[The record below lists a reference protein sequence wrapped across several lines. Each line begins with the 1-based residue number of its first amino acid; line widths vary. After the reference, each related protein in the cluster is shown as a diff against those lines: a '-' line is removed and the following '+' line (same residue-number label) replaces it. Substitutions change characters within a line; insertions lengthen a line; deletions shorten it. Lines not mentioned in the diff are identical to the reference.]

1 MKKTIILFL
10 FTALVGCNQDKKIK
24 EEKIKIENIEF
35 TSLKIH
41 KKNWIFNSNSIVD
54 VFKKNIDIYTV
65 DQVSDFLQWKK
76 DGDNKWENDEYEIS
90 WPKKPWAV
98 KLDNGFI
105 IYSDTAIK
113 YLKSVLPKHWHLP
126 NEKDL
131 KELDNFLKIKKSDSV
146 AIKKYVK
153 FEEGYSCER
162 HMIMEVHGIFL
173 DCSNTNEEYPIWL
186 NSNEIFWFK
195 NGLPVF
201 DKSDYIYSNHFD
213 VFAAPVFL
221 IKDNE

>member
-1 MKKTIILFL
+1 MKKTIILLF

-65 DQVSDFLQWKK
+65 DQVRDFLKWKK

-186 NSNEIFWFK
+186 NSNEIFWF
-195 NGLPVF
+195 N
-201 DKSDYIYSNHFD
+201 
-213 VFAAPVFL
+213 
-221 IKDNE
+221 

>member
-1 MKKTIILFL
+1 MKKTIILL
-10 FTALVGCNQDKKIK
+10 LITALIGCNQYKKIK
-24 EEKIKIENIEF
+24 EEKIKIQNVEF

-41 KKNWIFNSNSIVD
+41 NRNWIFNTNTIVNL
-54 VFKKNIDIYTV
+54 FKKNIDIYTV
-65 DQVSDFLQWKK
+65 NQVRDFLKWKK
-76 DGDNKWENDEYEIS
+76 DRDNNWENDDYEVL

-98 KLDNGFI
+98 KFDNGFI

-113 YLKSVLPKHWHLP
+113 YLKSVLPKYWHLP

-131 KELDNFLKIKKSDSV
+131 KELDDFLKVHTIDSV

-153 FEEGYSCER
+153 FEEGYSCEW
-162 HMIMEVHGIFL
+162 HAIMEVHGIFL

-186 NSNEIFWFK
+186 NSNKIFWFK
-195 NGLPVF
+195 NGFPVF
-201 DKSDYIYSNHFD
+201 DKDSNSNHFD
-213 VFAAPVFL
+213 VFAAPVVL

>member
-131 KELDNFLKIKKSDSV
+131 KELDNFLKVNTGDSV
-146 AIKKYVK
+146 AIRKYVK
-153 FEEGYSCER
+153 LVEGYSCEM
-162 HMIMEVHGIFL
+162 HMIMEVHGISL

-195 NGLPVF
+195 NGFPVF
-201 DKSDYIYSNHFD
+201 DKTDYIYSNRFD
-213 VFAAPVFL
+213 VFAAPVVL

>member
-10 FTALVGCNQDKKIK
+10 FTALAGCNQDKKIK

-113 YLKSVLPKHWHLP
+113 YLKSVLPKYWHLP

-131 KELDNFLKIKKSDSV
+131 KELDNFLKVNTSDSV
-146 AIKKYVK
+146 AIRKYVK
-153 FEEGYSCER
+153 LVEGYSCEM
-162 HMIMEVHGIFL
+162 HMIMEVHGISL

-195 NGLPVF
+195 NGFP
-201 DKSDYIYSNHFD
+201 
-213 VFAAPVFL
+213 VFAAPVVL

>member
-1 MKKTIILFL
+1 MKKTIVLLF

-35 TSLKIH
+35 TSLKINNR
-41 KKNWIFNSNSIVD
+41 NWIFNTNSIINL
-54 VFKKNIDIYTV
+54 FKKNIDIYTV
-65 DQVSDFLQWKK
+65 DQVSDFLKLKK
-76 DGDNKWENDEYEIS
+76 DGDNKWENDDYEVS

-98 KLDNGFI
+98 KFDNGFI

-113 YLKSVLPKHWHLP
+113 YLKSILPKYLHLP

-131 KELDNFLKIKKSDSV
+131 KELDDFLKVKRSDSV

-162 HMIMEVHGIFL
+162 HMIMEVHGISL
-173 DCSNTNEEYPIWL
+173 NCSDTYEEYPIWL